1 MNFILTDS
9 YEQMSETA
17 AEFLTEE
24 LNRKPS
30 AVFALPTGSTPIGTY
45 RALARLNKEGKVDFS
60 QGNFFNVDEYV
71 GLSRESEQ
79 GYYHFL
85 YENLYRHVNVDLEK
99 THVPDGMAENPEQAA
114 EQYEQMIDG
123 LGGLDA
129 AFLGIGRNG
138 HIGFNEPA
146 DSLHYATYCVTLT
159 QSTIEANA
167 RFFRNE
173 GEVPKQALTIG
184 MGTILKAK
192 KIILVANGDDKEEA
206 IHRLWEDTSL
216 RTDFPVSF
224 LRLHPDVTII
234 TTIK

>member
-1 MNFILTDS
+1 MCIRD
-9 YEQMSETA
+9 
-17 AEFLTEE
+17 
-24 LNRKPS
+24 R
-30 AVFALPTGSTPIGTY
+30 
-45 RALARLNKEGKVDFS
+45 
-60 QGNFFNVDEYV
+60 
-71 GLSRESEQ
+71 
-79 GYYHFL
+79 
-85 YENLYRHVNVDLEK
+85 
-99 THVPDGMAENPEQAA
+99 
-114 EQYEQMIDG
+114 
-123 LGGLDA
+123 
-129 AFLGIGRNG
+129 
-138 HIGFNEPA
+138 
-146 DSLHYATYCVTLT
+146 T